1 MKSTKSIFVRG
12 IGRWFVLAIGVG
24 LSAQGCGPDGNGTTT
39 GSTSTTGSSSSGGP
53 TTECID
59 ATTYADV
66 LKISDA
72 GFCVVASYEA
82 DAVNG
87 SLTWGSHGGP
97 MFVVASAAKP
107 GSVDITRLTPP
118 DMGTTGKLASG
129 TNSVDLGLPMGAYLG
144 SQVLDLP
151 FFNWSMVSYTNPD
164 LTGKIILFEGNN
176 LLLNYPINGFF
187 SAATVGAGEP
197 LGRIVYSGLS
207 PIFKNATNTNALYAA
222 DACGA
227 IGSNPRLVSDGDAT
241 CSDSFAIDTFGAYSG
256 PVAADAVGNV
266 FSVMSLAGGDQEAR
280 GYAADSVKRG
290 SGPAAGASMFTVP
303 GFAGSLAAVA
313 PDGTGTGVVV
323 FQPQEFDMASG
334 MSVGKDVIA
343 QRYKIEGG
351 AVVNEGLAGP
361 FMAATATGE
370 VLNFVGDDQGRI
382 WVAVKRGAGY
392 AMLVLARIS

>member
-1 MKSTKSIFVRG
+1 MKNKKNVSSRG
-12 IGRWFVLAIGVG
+12 IEIGFVLAIVAG
-24 LSAQGCGPDGNGTTT
+24 LSAPGCGPDGNGTTT
-39 GSTSTTGSSSSGGP
+39 GTNSTSGSSSSGGT

-59 ATTYADV
+59 AATYADV
-66 LKISDA
+66 LTISDA
-72 GFCVVASYEA
+72 GFCVVGSYDA
-82 DAVNG
+82 DSVKG

-97 MFVVASAAKP
+97 MFVVPTPGKP
-107 GSVDITRLTPP
+107 SSVDITRLTAP
-118 DMGTTGKLASG
+118 DMATTGKLASG
-129 TNSVDLGLPMGAYLG
+129 TNSVDLGLPMGAFLG

-151 FFNWSMVSYTNPD
+151 FFNWSLVSYTNAD

-227 IGSNPRLVSDGDAT
+227 AGSTPRLVSDGDAT
-241 CSDSFAIDTFGAYSG
+241 CSDSFAIETFGAYSG
-256 PVAADAVGNV
+256 PVAADAAGNV
-266 FSVMSLAGGDQEAR
+266 FAVMSLAGGDQEAR
-280 GYAADSVKRG
+280 GYTADAVKRG
-290 SGPAAGASMFTVP
+290 AGPATGASMFTVP
-303 GFAGSLAAVA
+303 GFAGSLAAIA

-351 AVVNEGLAGP
+351 TMVNIGLAGP
-361 FMAATATGE
+361 MMVPAATGE

-382 WVAVKRGAGY
+382 WVAVKRGTGY

>member
-1 MKSTKSIFVRG
+1 MKSTKNTFVRG
-12 IGRWFVLAIGVG
+12 IERWFVLAIAAG
-24 LSAQGCGPDGNGTTT
+24 LIAAGCGPDGNETTT
-39 GSTSTTGSSSSGGP
+39 GSSSTGGSSSSGGP

-66 LKISDA
+66 LTISDG

-82 DAVNG
+82 EAIKG

-97 MFVVASAAKP
+97 MFVVQSAAKP

-118 DMGTTGKLASG
+118 DMATTGKLASG
-129 TNSVDLGLPMGAYLG
+129 TNSVDLGLPMGAFLG

-151 FFNWSMVSYTNPD
+151 FFNWSLVSYTNPD

-187 SAATVGAGEP
+187 SATTVGAGEP

-227 IGSNPRLVSDGDAT
+227 VGNNPRLVSDGDAT
-241 CSDSFAIDTFGAYSG
+241 CSDSFAIEAFGMYSG

-266 FSVMSLAGGDQEAR
+266 FAVMSLAGGDQEAR

-290 SGPAAGASMFTVP
+290 SGPATGTSMFTVP

-334 MSVGKDVIA
+334 MSLGKDVVA
-343 QRYKIEGG
+343 QRFKVEGG
-351 AVVNEGLAGP
+351 AIVNIGVAGP
-361 FMAATATGE
+361 FMTPAASGE

>member
-1 MKSTKSIFVRG
+1 MTTTKNVSDRG
-12 IGRWFVLAIGVG
+12 IQLGFVLAIVAG
-24 LSAQGCGPDGNGTTT
+24 LSTPGCGPENTGTTT
-39 GSTSTTGSSSSGGP
+39 GTSSSSGSSSGGP

-66 LKISDA
+66 LTIGDA
-72 GFCVVASYEA
+72 GFCVVASYDV
-82 DAVNG
+82 DAVKG

-97 MFVVASAAKP
+97 MFVVSSANSP

-118 DMGTTGKLASG
+118 DMATTGKLTSG
-129 TNSVDLGLPMGAYLG
+129 TNSVNLGLPAGAYLG

-151 FFNWSMVSYTNPD
+151 FFNWSLVSYTNPD

-197 LGRIVYSGLS
+197 LGRIIYSGLS
-207 PIFKNATNTNALYAA
+207 PIFKNATNTNGLYAA

-227 IGSNPRLVSDGDAT
+227 AGNNPRLVSDGDAT
-241 CSDSFAIDTFGAYSG
+241 CSDSFAIETFGMYSG
-256 PVAADAVGNV
+256 PVAADSAGNV
-266 FSVMSLAGGDQEAR
+266 FAVMSLGSEQEAR

-290 SGPAAGASMFTVP
+290 AGAATGTSMFKVP

-313 PDGTGTGVVV
+313 PDGTGTGVLV

-334 MSVGKDVIA
+334 MSVGKDVVA
-343 QRYKIEGG
+343 QRFKIEGG
-351 AVVNEGLAGP
+351 AIANIGLAGP
-361 FMAATATGE
+361 FMTPAAMGE
-370 VLNFVGDDQGRI
+370 VLNFTSDDQGRI
-382 WVAVKRGAGY
+382 WVAVKRGTGY